1 MKRGI
6 VFSVSAIEMPGKIVV
21 SCQKNVEGMKQKM
34 KALVLAGG
42 LPQIELIKQLKA
54 RNITTVLAD
63 GNPNALARPYA
74 DVFYQL
80 AIFDVEAVKE
90 VALKEKVDFLIT
102 VCADQVLLV
111 VAQVS
116 EMLGLPWYIDYK
128 TAQLVSDKKEM
139 KKIFW
144 ENHIPTSRYVEMDE
158 LDWNKI
164 AHLEYPLVVKPVD
177 AYSSKGVRKA
187 LNSEELAV
195 YFAEAAQISRTGG
208 VIVEEF
214 VAGDE
219 ISVDIYVED
228 GVAKLLCVS
237 NSEKINNAD
246 RFIIFR
252 GRYPVAA
259 SAEILEQIQNVA
271 QQIADA
277 FGLKNCPMLIQM
289 INDGKRVSVLE
300 FCARTGGN
308 MKYLLIKRSCGFDVI
323 KAVIDL
329 TLGEKPHVE
338 LTAPEAKYI
347 VNDFIYCK
355 PGVYDRLEGFEELR
369 QEGILA
375 DYYSLRPQGMCVSGV
390 SSSSDRIAGI
400 TVVAD
405 TLEEFNRR
413 HRIIVDSVKIIDSE
427 GNDIM
432 RHDLLP
438 DLV

>member
-1 MKRGI
+1 
-6 VFSVSAIEMPGKIVV
+6 
-21 SCQKNVEGMKQKM
+21 M

-42 LPQIELIKQLKA
+42 LPQIELINQLKA

-63 GNPNALARPYA
+63 GKANALARPYA
-74 DVFYQL
+74 DIFYQL
-80 AIFDVEAVKE
+80 PIFDVEAVKE
-90 VALKEKVDFLIT
+90 AALKEQVDFLIT

-128 TAQLVSDKKEM
+128 TAQLVSDKKYM

-144 ENHIPTSRYVEMDE
+144 EHNIPTSRYVEMTE
-158 LDWNKI
+158 LDWDKI
-164 AHLEYPLVVKPVD
+164 SHLQYPMVVKPVD
-177 AYSSKGVRKA
+177 AYSSRGVRKA
-187 LNSEELAV
+187 TNPEDLAI
-195 YFAEAAQISRTGG
+195 YFAEAAKISRTGG

-214 VAGDE
+214 VAGEE

-237 NSEKINNAD
+237 NSEKINNED

-252 GRYPVAA
+252 GRYPVEA
-259 SAEILEQIQNVA
+259 SAEILEQIRQVG

-308 MKYLLIKRSCGFDVI
+308 MKYLLIKRACGFDVI

-338 LTAPEAKYI
+338 LVEPEAKYI
-347 VNDFIYCK
+347 VNDFIYCR
-355 PGVYDRLEGFEELR
+355 PGIYDRMEGFEELKQR
-369 QEGILA
+369 GILT
-375 DYYSLRPQGMCVSGV
+375 DYCSLRPKGMKVSGV
-390 SSSSDRIAGI
+390 TSSSDRIAGI
-400 TVVAD
+400 TVTANS
-405 TLEEFNRR
+405 LEEFNEKHR
-413 HRIIVDSVKIIDSE
+413 HIVDNVKILDE
-427 GNDIM
+427 TGADMM

-438 DLV
+438 DLK

>member
-1 MKRGI
+1 
-6 VFSVSAIEMPGKIVV
+6 
-21 SCQKNVEGMKQKM
+21 M
-34 KALVLAGG
+34 KAFVLAGG
-42 LPQIELIKQLKA
+42 LPQIELIKQLKE
-54 RNITTVLAD
+54 RGITTVLAD

-74 DVFYQL
+74 DIFYQL

-90 VALKEKVDFLIT
+90 VAIKEQVDFLIT

-128 TAQLVSDKKEM
+128 TAQLVSDKRYM
-139 KKIFW
+139 KKVFW
-144 ENHIPTSRYVEMDE
+144 ENNIPTSRYVEMTE
-158 LDWNKI
+158 LEWDRI
-164 AHLEYPLVVKPVD
+164 SHLEYPLVVKPVD

-187 LNSEELAV
+187 TNKEELEV
-195 YFAEAAQISRTGG
+195 YFDEAAKISRTGG

-237 NSEKINNAD
+237 NSEKINDAD

-259 SAEILEQIQNVA
+259 SPEIMEQIQKVA

-329 TLGEKPHVE
+329 TLGEKPTVDLRE
-338 LTAPEAKYI
+338 PEAKYI
-347 VNDFIYCK
+347 VNDFIYCR
-355 PGVYDRLEGFEELR
+355 PGTYDRMEGFEELR
-369 QEGILA
+369 QQGILT
-375 DYYSLRPQGMCVSGV
+375 DFYSLRPRGIKVVGAN
-390 SSSSDRIAGI
+390 SSSDRVAGMTI
-400 TVVAD
+400 TANS
-405 TLEEFNRR
+405 LEEFNKKHR
-413 HRIIVDSVKIIDSE
+413 HIVNNTQILNEE
-427 GNDIM
+427 GQDIM

-438 DLV
+438 DLTELG

>member
-1 MKRGI
+1 
-6 VFSVSAIEMPGKIVV
+6 
-21 SCQKNVEGMKQKM
+21 M

-42 LPQIELIKQLKA
+42 LPQIELINQLKA

-63 GNPNALARPYA
+63 GNANALARPYA
-74 DVFYQL
+74 DIFYQL

-90 VALKEKVDFLIT
+90 VAVKEKVDFLIT

-128 TAQLVSDKKEM
+128 TAQLVSDKKYM

-144 ENHIPTSRYVEMDE
+144 ENNIPTSRYVEMTE
-158 LDWNKI
+158 LDWEKI
-164 AHLEYPLVVKPVD
+164 RHLNYPIVVKPVD
-177 AYSSKGVRKA
+177 AYSSRGVRKA
-187 LNSEELAV
+187 TNPEELAV

-237 NSEKINNAD
+237 NSEKISDAD

-259 SAEILEQIQNVA
+259 SEEILEQIRQVA

-308 MKYLLIKRSCGFDVI
+308 MKYLLIKRACGFDVI

-329 TLGEKPHVE
+329 TLGKKPHVE
-338 LTAPEAKYI
+338 LSAPEAKYI

-355 PGVYDRLEGFEELR
+355 PGVYDRMEGFEELR
-369 QEGILA
+369 RQGILT
-375 DYYSLRPQGMCVSGV
+375 DYHSLRPKGMRVSGV
-390 SSSSDRIAGI
+390 SSSSDRIAGM
-400 TVVAD
+400 TVTANS
-405 TLEEFNRR
+405 LEEFNEK
-413 HRIIVDSVKIIDSE
+413 HRYIVDHVKILDDRGE
-427 GNDIM
+427 DMM

-438 DLV
+438 DLK

>member
-1 MKRGI
+1 
-6 VFSVSAIEMPGKIVV
+6 
-21 SCQKNVEGMKQKM
+21 M

-54 RNITTVLAD
+54 RNILAILAD
-63 GNPNALARPYA
+63 GNANALARPYA

-80 AIFDVEAVKE
+80 DIFDIEAVKE
-90 VALKEKVDFLIT
+90 VAIKENVDFLIT

-128 TAQLVSDKKEM
+128 TAQLVSDKKYM
-139 KKIFW
+139 KKVFW
-144 ENHIPTSRYVEMDE
+144 EHNIPTSRYVEMSE
-158 LDWNKI
+158 LDWEKI
-164 AHLEYPLVVKPVD
+164 QHLQYPLVVKPVD
-177 AYSSKGVRKA
+177 AYSSRGVRKA
-187 LNSEELAV
+187 LNAEELEV

-237 NSEKINNAD
+237 NSEKINDAD

-259 SAEILEQIQNVA
+259 SAEVMEQIRKVA

-277 FGLKNCPMLIQM
+277 FELKNCPMLIQM

-308 MKYLLIKRSCGFDVI
+308 MKYLLIKRACGFDVI

-338 LTAPEAKYI
+338 LQEPEAKYI
-347 VNDFIYCK
+347 VNDFIYCR
-355 PGVYDRLEGFEELR
+355 PGTYDRLEGFEQLR
-369 QEGILA
+369 QAGILT
-375 DYYSLRPQGMCVSGV
+375 DYYSLRPKGMQVRGV
-390 SSSSDRIAGI
+390 SSSSDRIAGMTI
-400 TVVAD
+400 TANS
-405 TLEEFNRR
+405 LEEFNKKHR
-413 HRIIVDSVKIIDSE
+413 HIVDHVQMLNEE
-427 GNDIM
+427 GEDIM

-438 DLV
+438 GLK

>member
-1 MKRGI
+1 
-6 VFSVSAIEMPGKIVV
+6 
-21 SCQKNVEGMKQKM
+21 M
-34 KALVLAGG
+34 KAFILAGG

-54 RNITTVLAD
+54 RGITTVLAD

-74 DVFYQL
+74 DIFYQL

-90 VALKEKVDFLIT
+90 VAVKEKVDFLIT

-116 EMLGLPWYIDYK
+116 EMLGLPWYIDYE
-128 TAQLVSDKKEM
+128 TAQKVSDKRYM

-144 ENHIPTSRYVEMDE
+144 ENDIPTSRYVELTE
-158 LDWNKI
+158 LEQDKI

-187 LNSEELAV
+187 TNPEELAT

-237 NSEKINNAD
+237 NSEKVNDAD

-259 SAEILEQIQNVA
+259 SPEIMAQIQKVA
-271 QQIADA
+271 QQIVDA

-289 INDGKRVSVLE
+289 INNGKRVSVLE

-329 TLGEKPHVE
+329 TVGEKPHVE
-338 LTAPEAKYI
+338 LSAPEAKYI
-347 VNDFIYCK
+347 VNDFIYCN

-369 QEGILA
+369 QQGILT
-375 DYYSLRPQGMCVSGV
+375 DYYSLRPKGMQVRGAN
-390 SSSSDRIAGI
+390 SSSDRVAGMTI
-400 TVVAD
+400 TANS
-405 TLEEFNRR
+405 LEEFNEK
-413 HRIIVDSVKIIDSE
+413 HRYIVNNTKILDE
-427 GNDIM
+427 NGVDIM

-438 DLV
+438 DLL

>member
-1 MKRGI
+1 M
-6 VFSVSAIEMPGKIVV
+6 
-21 SCQKNVEGMKQKM
+21 
-34 KALVLAGG
+34 AGG
-42 LPQIELIKQLKA
+42 LAQIELLNQLKA

-63 GNPNALARPYA
+63 GNANALARPYA
-74 DVFYQL
+74 DIFYQL
-80 AIFDVEAVKE
+80 AIFDIEAVKE
-90 VALKEKVDFLIT
+90 VAIKEQVDFLIT

-116 EMLGLPWYIDYK
+116 EMLGLPWYIDYQ
-128 TAQLVSDKKEM
+128 TAQLVSDKKYM

-144 ENHIPTSRYVEMDE
+144 EHNIPTSRYVEMTE
-158 LDWNKI
+158 LDWEKI
-164 AHLEYPLVVKPVD
+164 KHLEYPLVVKPVD
-177 AYSSKGVRKA
+177 AYSSRGVRKA
-187 LNSEELAV
+187 LNAAELEV

-228 GVAKLLCVS
+228 GIAKLLCVS
-237 NSEKINNAD
+237 NSEKINDAD

-259 SAEILEQIQNVA
+259 SPEIMEQIKIVS

-338 LTAPEAKYI
+338 LSVPEAKYI
-347 VNDFIYCK
+347 VNDFIYCQ
-355 PGVYDRLEGFEELR
+355 PGVYDHMEGFEELR
-369 QEGILA
+369 QQGILT
-375 DYYSLRPQGMCVSGV
+375 DYHSLRPKGMKVQGVN
-390 SSSSDRIAGI
+390 SSSDRIAGMTI
-400 TVVAD
+400 TANS
-405 TLEEFNRR
+405 LEEFNQK
-413 HRIIVDSVKIIDSE
+413 HHYIVDHTKIRDE
-427 GNDIM
+427 NGRDIM

-438 DLV
+438 GLK

>member
-1 MKRGI
+1 
-6 VFSVSAIEMPGKIVV
+6 
-21 SCQKNVEGMKQKM
+21 M

-42 LPQIELIKQLKA
+42 LAQIELLNQLKA
-54 RNITTVLAD
+54 RGITTVLAD
-63 GNPNALARPYA
+63 GNANALARPYA
-74 DVFYQL
+74 DIFYQL
-80 AIFDVEAVKE
+80 AIFDIEAVKE
-90 VALKEKVDFLIT
+90 VAIKEKVDFLIT

-128 TAQLVSDKKEM
+128 TAQLVSDKKYM

-144 ENHIPTSRYVEMDE
+144 EHNIPTSRYVEMDE
-158 LDWNKI
+158 LDWAKI
-164 AHLEYPLVVKPVD
+164 EHLQYPMVVKPVD
-177 AYSSKGVRKA
+177 AYSSRGVRKA
-187 LNSEELAV
+187 LNAEELAV
-195 YFAEAAQISRTGG
+195 YFAEAAQISRSGD

-214 VAGDE
+214 VAGEE

-237 NSEKINNAD
+237 NSEKINDAD

-252 GRYPVAA
+252 GRYPVVA
-259 SAEILEQIQNVA
+259 SAEIMEQIQKVA

-277 FGLKNCPMLIQM
+277 FELKNCPMLIQM

-338 LTAPEAKYI
+338 LREPEAKYV
-347 VNDFIYCK
+347 VNDFIYCR
-355 PGVYDRLEGFEELR
+355 PGVFDRLEGFDELV
-369 QEGILA
+369 QTGVLS
-375 DYYSLRPQGMCVSGV
+375 DYCPLRPKGMQIRGV
-390 SSSSDRIAGI
+390 TSSSDRIAGF
-400 TVVAD
+400 TVTAD
-405 TLEEFNRR
+405 TLEEFNRK
-413 HRIIVDSVKIIDSE
+413 HQTVVDSVKVIDTE

-438 DLV
+438 ELI

>member
-1 MKRGI
+1 
-6 VFSVSAIEMPGKIVV
+6 
-21 SCQKNVEGMKQKM
+21 M

-42 LPQIELIKQLKA
+42 LPQIELINQLKA
-54 RNITTVLAD
+54 RKITTVLAD

-74 DVFYQL
+74 DIFYQL

-90 VALKEKVDFLIT
+90 VAVKENVDFLIT

-128 TAQLVSDKKEM
+128 TAQLVSDKKHM
-139 KKIFW
+139 KKVFW
-144 ENHIPTSRYVEMDE
+144 ENNIPTSRYVEMSE
-158 LDWNKI
+158 LDWDKI
-164 AHLEYPLVVKPVD
+164 GQLQYPIVVKPVD

-187 LNSEELAV
+187 MNPQELEV

-214 VAGDE
+214 VSGDE
-219 ISVDIYVED
+219 ISVDIYVEN

-259 SAEILEQIQNVA
+259 SEEIMEQIRQVA

-277 FGLKNCPMLIQM
+277 FALKNCPMLIQM

-338 LTAPEAKYI
+338 LRDPEAKYV
-347 VNDFIYCK
+347 VNDFIYCR

-369 QEGILA
+369 QNGILT
-375 DYYSLRPQGMCVSGV
+375 DYYSLRPRGMRVSGV
-390 SSSSDRIAGI
+390 TSSSDRIAGI
-400 TVVAD
+400 TVTANS
-405 TLEEFNRR
+405 LEEFNEK
-413 HRIIVDSVKIIDSE
+413 HRYIVDNVKILDE
-427 GNDIM
+427 NGADMM
-432 RHDLLP
+432 RRDLLP
-438 DLV
+438 DLT

>member
-1 MKRGI
+1 
-6 VFSVSAIEMPGKIVV
+6 
-21 SCQKNVEGMKQKM
+21 M

-42 LPQIELIKQLKA
+42 LPQIELIKQLKD

-63 GNPNALARPYA
+63 GNANALARPYA
-74 DVFYQL
+74 DIFYQL

-90 VALKEKVDFLIT
+90 VAIKEEVDFLIT

-116 EMLGLPWYIDYK
+116 EMLGLPWYIDYQ
-128 TAQLVSDKKEM
+128 TAQLASDKKYM

-144 ENHIPTSRYVEMDE
+144 ENSIPTSRYVEMTE
-158 LDWNKI
+158 LDLDRI
-164 AHLEYPLVVKPVD
+164 THLQYPLVVKPVD

-187 LNSEELAV
+187 LNPEELAV
-195 YFAEAAQISRTGG
+195 YFGEASRISRIGG

-214 VAGDE
+214 VSGDE

-237 NSEKINNAD
+237 NSEKINDAD

-259 SAEILEQIQNVA
+259 SPEIMEQIRHVA

-277 FGLKNCPMLIQM
+277 FGLRNCPMLIQM

-308 MKYLLIKRSCGFDVI
+308 MKYLLIKRACGFDVI

-329 TLGEKPHVE
+329 TLGEKPHVVLCE
-338 LTAPEAKYI
+338 PEAKYI
-347 VNDFIYCK
+347 VNDFIYCS
-355 PGVYDRLEGFEELR
+355 PGVYDHMEGFEEL
-369 QEGILA
+369 QNEGVLT
-375 DYYSLRPQGMCVSGV
+375 DYCSLRPKGTRVSGV
-390 SSSSDRIAGI
+390 SSSSDRIAGMTI
-400 TVVAD
+400 TAN
-405 TLEEFNRR
+405 TLDEFNKK
-413 HRIIVDSVKIIDSE
+413 HRYIVDNVKIMGED
-427 GNDIM
+427 NQDIM

-438 DLV
+438 DLT

>member
-1 MKRGI
+1 
-6 VFSVSAIEMPGKIVV
+6 
-21 SCQKNVEGMKQKM
+21 M

-42 LPQIELIKQLKA
+42 LSQIELLNQLKA

-63 GNPNALARPYA
+63 GNANALARPYA
-74 DVFYQL
+74 DIFYQL
-80 AIFDVEAVKE
+80 PIFDIEAVKE

-128 TAQLVSDKKEM
+128 TAQLVSDKKYM

-144 ENHIPTSRYVEMDE
+144 ENNIPTSRYVEMME
-158 LDWNKI
+158 LDWDEI
-164 AHLEYPLVVKPVD
+164 QHLQYPLVVKPVD

-187 LNSEELAV
+187 LNADELAV
-195 YFAEAAQISRTGG
+195 YFAEASRISRTGG

-214 VAGDE
+214 VAGTE

-237 NSEKINNAD
+237 NSEKISSED

-259 SAEILEQIQNVA
+259 SEAVMEQIRQVA

-289 INDGKRVSVLE
+289 INDGKKVSVLE

-308 MKYLLIKRSCGFDVI
+308 MKYMLIKRACGFDVI

-338 LTAPEAKYI
+338 LSVPEAKYI
-347 VNDFIYCK
+347 VNDFIYCE
-355 PGVYDRLEGFEELR
+355 PGVYDHLEGFDEL
-369 QEGILA
+369 QNQGILA
-375 DYYSLRPQGMCVSGV
+375 EYCSLRPKGMQVNGV
-390 SSSSDRIAGI
+390 FSSSDRIAGF

-405 TLEEFNRR
+405 SLAEFNEK
-413 HRIIVDSVKIIDSE
+413 HRKIVESVKVISTE
-427 GNDIM
+427 GKDIM

-438 DLV
+438 DLK

>member
-1 MKRGI
+1 
-6 VFSVSAIEMPGKIVV
+6 
-21 SCQKNVEGMKQKM
+21 M

-42 LPQIELIKQLKA
+42 LAQIELINQLKA
-54 RNITTVLAD
+54 RNIFTILAD

-74 DVFYQL
+74 DRFYQL

-90 VALKEKVDFLIT
+90 VAVREKVDFLIT

-116 EMLGLPWYIDYK
+116 EMLGLPWYIDYQ
-128 TAQLVSDKKEM
+128 TAQRVSDKKLM

-144 ENHIPTSRYVEMDE
+144 EHGIPTSRYVQMTE
-158 LDWNKI
+158 LEPEKI
-164 AHLEYPLVVKPVD
+164 RHLRYPLVVKPVD
-177 AYSSKGVRKA
+177 AYSSRGVRKA
-187 LNSEELAV
+187 DNPQELAE
-195 YFAEAAQISRTGG
+195 YFAQAAQISRTGG

-214 VAGDE
+214 VAGEE
-219 ISVDIYVED
+219 ISVDVYVED

-237 NSEKINNAD
+237 NSEKINDAD

-259 SAEILEQIQNVA
+259 SPQILEQIRQVA

-277 FGLKNCPMLIQM
+277 FGLRDCPMLIQM
-289 INDGKRVSVLE
+289 INDGKAVSVLE

-308 MKYLLIKRSCGFDVI
+308 MKYLLIRRACGFDVI

-338 LTAPEAKYI
+338 LSEPEAKYI
-347 VNDFIYCK
+347 VNDFIYCR
-355 PGVYDRLEGFEELR
+355 PGVFDRLEGFEELR
-369 QEGILA
+369 SQGVLT
-375 DYYSLRPQGMCVSGV
+375 DYCCLRPKGMEVRGV
-390 SSSSDRIAGI
+390 SSSSDRIAGF
-400 TVVAD
+400 TVTAN
-405 TLEEFNRR
+405 TLEEFNEKHRR
-413 HRIIVDSVKIIDSE
+413 IVKNTRVLDE
-427 GNDIM
+427 NGADIM

>member
-1 MKRGI
+1 
-6 VFSVSAIEMPGKIVV
+6 
-21 SCQKNVEGMKQKM
+21 M

-42 LPQIELIKQLKA
+42 LSQIELLNQLKA

-63 GNPNALARPYA
+63 GNANALARPYA
-74 DVFYQL
+74 DIFYQL
-80 AIFDVEAVKE
+80 PIFDIEAVKE

-128 TAQLVSDKKEM
+128 TAQLVSDKKYM

-144 ENHIPTSRYVEMDE
+144 ENNIPTSRYVELTE

-164 AHLEYPLVVKPVD
+164 QHLQYPLVVKPVD

-187 LNSEELAV
+187 LNAEELAV
-195 YFAEAAQISRTGG
+195 YFAEASQISRTGG

-214 VAGDE
+214 VAGTE

-228 GVAKLLCVS
+228 GIAKLLCVS
-237 NSEKINNAD
+237 NSEKISSED

-252 GRYPVAA
+252 GRYPVVA
-259 SAEILEQIQNVA
+259 SNAVMEQIRQVA

-289 INDGKRVSVLE
+289 INDGERVSVLE

-308 MKYLLIKRSCGFDVI
+308 MKYMLIKRACGFDVI

-338 LTAPEAKYI
+338 LSAPEAKYI
-347 VNDFIYCK
+347 VNDFIYCES
-355 PGVYDRLEGFEELR
+355 GVYDHLEGFDEL
-369 QEGILA
+369 QQQGILA
-375 DYYSLRPQGMCVSGV
+375 EYCSLRPKGMKVNGV
-390 SSSSDRIAGI
+390 FSSSDRIAGF

-405 TLEEFNRR
+405 SLAEFNEK
-413 HRIIVDSVKIIDSE
+413 HRKVVESVKVISME
-427 GNDIM
+427 GKDIM

-438 DLV
+438 DLK